1 MRLKLNK
8 LLLIGD
14 NKHYEVEFKDGL
26 NFITG
31 PIATGKSTILELID
45 YCLGKKRHKN
55 YEEVRLKCKYVALD
69 LYLNNERFLIE
80 RPLFSFDL
88 PVKIY
93 NWNEDEKRFDD
104 DFGFF
109 IVTIPKEEN
118 SLARFLQDKLEI
130 PEMKLSGQT
139 FSFRD
144 LFKYCYVSQTNIDS
158 ENILDEKHYTKA
170 FKRKPTLEIIL
181 NSLNQLL
188 NELKNDKK
196 EQSQLINEL
205 LDRKEAIVK
214 FLRDVELFSTKSQN
228 EDRKAALIIKR
239 TEYLS
244 ELIEV
249 KDNGKLK
256 NDYTKSLEFQL
267 FKLRDK
273 IESLNEEESEIRK
286 YITKL
291 KLLLNQYSNEIIK
304 LDYLI
309 LSNGKLQSIEFSS
322 CPSCSSE
329 IEKKEHNNCDLCGNI
344 LTEYNEDEEKA
355 IKLERKRLNVR
366 LNSLKD
372 FIEVQN
378 DLLYDKSKLKGKRKR
393 EVFEIEDKINTIQR
407 QYISPFIE
415 KIELLNRNIGE
426 LDKKIENLELST
438 NVQEELTTLS
448 DNIQKNENTLKDIR
462 EQLADIENDSTDF
475 SNIINRLSKR
485 FSSILKSFQFP
496 KLNNAYISDK
506 NYLPYVRGTKYDEIG
521 SLGAVTLVNI
531 AYFLSILELSLEL
544 KKSYHPKVLL
554 LDTVGK
560 NLGTREVEDG
570 DDEFRDTKIFKSVFK
585 YLVEFS
591 EKYKSQMQLFVIN
604 NDYTEDIKES
614 DIIMQFDGEGTRGY
628 KYGLIDDVIS

>member
-88 PVKIY
+88 PVRIY

-256 NDYTKSLEFQL
+256 NDNTKSLEFQL

-309 LSNGKLQSIEFSS
+309 LSNGKLQSIEFFS
-322 CPSCSSE
+322 CPSCSS
-329 IEKKEHNNCDLCGNI
+329 K
-344 LTEYNEDEEKA
+344 
-355 IKLERKRLNVR
+355 
-366 LNSLKD
+366 
-372 FIEVQN
+372 
-378 DLLYDKSKLKGKRKR
+378 
-393 EVFEIEDKINTIQR
+393 
-407 QYISPFIE
+407 
-415 KIELLNRNIGE
+415 
-426 LDKKIENLELST
+426 
-438 NVQEELTTLS
+438 
-448 DNIQKNENTLKDIR
+448 
-462 EQLADIENDSTDF
+462 
-475 SNIINRLSKR
+475 
-485 FSSILKSFQFP
+485 
-496 KLNNAYISDK
+496 
-506 NYLPYVRGTKYDEIG
+506 
-521 SLGAVTLVNI
+521 
-531 AYFLSILELSLEL
+531 
-544 KKSYHPKVLL
+544 
-554 LDTVGK
+554 
-560 NLGTREVEDG
+560 
-570 DDEFRDTKIFKSVFK
+570 
-585 YLVEFS
+585 
-591 EKYKSQMQLFVIN
+591 
-604 NDYTEDIKES
+604 
-614 DIIMQFDGEGTRGY
+614 
-628 KYGLIDDVIS
+628 

>member
-1 MRLKLNK
+1 MRLRFNK

-14 NKHYEVEFKDGL
+14 EKNYEVEFKDGL

-45 YCLGKKRHKN
+45 YCLGKKRHKK

-69 LYLNNERFLIE
+69 LYLNGDRFLIE

-93 NWNEDEKRFDD
+93 DWNEEKKSFTD
-104 DFGFF
+104 DFDFF
-109 IVTIPKEEN
+109 IVTMPKEEN
-118 SLARFLQDKLEI
+118 SLAKFLQEKLDM

-158 ENILDEKHYTKA
+158 ENILEEKHYSKA

-249 KDNGKLK
+249 KNNGKLK
-256 NDYTKSLEFQL
+256 DDNTKSLEFQL

-273 IESLNEEESEIRK
+273 IENLNEEENEIRK

-304 LDYLI
+304 LEYLI
-309 LSNGKLQSIEFSS
+309 LSNGKLQSIEFAS

-329 IEKKEHNNCDLCGNI
+329 IEKKDYNNCNLCGNV
-344 LTEYNEDEEKA
+344 LTEYNEEEEKA
-355 IKLERKRLNVR
+355 IKLEKKRLNIR
-366 LNSLKD
+366 LNSLKK
-372 FIEVQN
+372 FIDEQN
-378 DLLYDKSKLKGKRKR
+378 DLLDDKSKLKKNIER
-393 EVFEIEDKINTIQR
+393 EILQIEDKINTIQK

-415 KIELLNRNIGE
+415 KIELLNRSIGE
-426 LDKKIENLELST
+426 IDKKIENLEVGT
-438 NVQEELTTLS
+438 NVQEELSTLS
-448 DNIQKNENTLKDIR
+448 DNIQKNENKLKDIR
-462 EQLADIENDSTDF
+462 DQISDIESDNTDF
-475 SNIINRLSKR
+475 SKIINKLSKR
-485 FSSILKSFQFP
+485 FSKILESFQFP
-496 KLNNAYISDK
+496 KLNNSYISDK

-531 AYFLSILELSLEL
+531 AYFLSILEVSLEL

-560 NLGTREVEDG
+560 NLGTREVDDNE
-570 DDEFRDTKIFKSVFK
+570 DEFRDTEIFKSVLE

-591 EKYKSQMQLFVIN
+591 EKYQKQMQLFVIN

-614 DIIMQFDGEGTRGY
+614 DIIVKFDGDGTKGY
-628 KYGLIDDVIS
+628 KYGLIDDIIS

>member
-1 MRLKLNK
+1 MRLRLNK

-14 NKHYEVEFKDGL
+14 EKHYEVEFKDGL

-31 PIATGKSTILELID
+31 PISTGKSTILELID

-88 PVKIY
+88 PVRIY
-93 NWNEDEKRFDD
+93 NWNEEEKRFDD
-104 DFGFF
+104 DFDFF

-118 SLARFLQDKLEI
+118 SLARFLQEKLEI

-158 ENILDEKHYTKA
+158 ENILDEKYYTKA

-205 LDRKEAIVK
+205 LDKKEAIVK
-214 FLRDVELFSTKSQN
+214 FLRDVELFSTKAQN

-239 TEYLS
+239 TEHLS

-249 KDNGKLK
+249 KNNGKLK
-256 NDYTKSLEFQL
+256 DDNTKSLEFQL

-273 IESLNEEESEIRK
+273 IESLNEEENEIRK

-355 IKLERKRLNVR
+355 IKLERKRLNIR

-372 FIEVQN
+372 FIEEQS
-378 DLLYDKSKLKGKRKR
+378 DLLYDKSKLKEKRKR
-393 EVFEIEDKINTIQR
+393 EIFEIEDKINTIQR

-448 DNIQKNENTLKDIR
+448 DNIQKNENKLKAIR
-462 EQLADIENDSTDF
+462 EQITDIENDSTDF

-485 FSSILKSFQFP
+485 FSNILKSFQFP

-560 NLGTREVEDG
+560 NLGKREVEDG

-604 NDYTEDIKES
+604 NDYSEDIMES
-614 DIIMQFDGEGTRGY
+614 DIIVQFDGDGTRSY
-628 KYGLIDDVIS
+628 KYGLIDDLIS

>member
-1 MRLKLNK
+1 MRLKFNK
-8 LLLIGD
+8 LSLVGD
-14 NKHYEVEFKDGL
+14 DKNYEVEFKDGL

-31 PIATGKSTILELID
+31 PISTGKSTILELID

-55 YEEVRLKCKYVALD
+55 YEEVRLRCKYVSLD

-88 PVKIY
+88 PVKIHE
-93 NWNEDEKRFDD
+93 WNQQKMSFNDEFN
-104 DFGFF
+104 FF
-109 IVTIPKEEN
+109 IVTMPKEEN
-118 SLARFLQDKLEI
+118 SLAGFLQEKLEI

-144 LFKYCYVSQTNIDS
+144 LFKYCYISQPNIDS

-228 EDRKAALIIKR
+228 EERKASLIIKR

-244 ELIEV
+244 QLMEV
-249 KDNGKLK
+249 KNNGKLK
-256 NDYTKSLEFQL
+256 NDNTKSLEFQL
-267 FKLRDK
+267 FKLKNK
-273 IESLNEEESEIRK
+273 IESLNEEEEEIRK

-291 KLLLNQYSNEIIK
+291 NLLQNQYSNEIIK

-322 CPSCSSE
+322 CPSCNSE
-329 IEKKEHNNCDLCGNI
+329 IDKKEHNNCDLCGNT
-344 LTEYNEDEEKA
+344 LTEYNEEEEKA
-355 IKLERKRLNVR
+355 IKLERKRLNMR

-372 FIEVQN
+372 FIEEQKE
-378 DLLYDKSKLKGKRKR
+378 LLYQKSKLKDKRKR
-393 EVFEIEDKINTIQR
+393 QIQEVEEKINTIQK

-426 LDKKIENLELST
+426 LDKKIENLELSS
-438 NVQEELTTLS
+438 NVQEELTILA
-448 DNIQKNENTLKDIR
+448 DDIQKKENKLKDIR
-462 EQLADIENDSTDF
+462 EQISEIENDSTDF
-475 SNIINRLSKR
+475 SNIISRLSKK
-485 FSSILKSFQFP
+485 FSNILKSFQFP

-560 NLGTREVEDG
+560 NLGTRDVEDAN
-570 DDEFRDTKIFKSVFK
+570 DEFKDTKIFKAVIK
-585 YLVEFS
+585 YLVGFS
-591 EKYKSQMQLFVIN
+591 EKYKSKMQLFVIN
-604 NDYTEDIKES
+604 NDYTEDINES
-614 DIIMQFDGEGTRGY
+614 DIIVKFDGDGTKGY
-628 KYGLIDDVIS
+628 QYGLIDDVIT

>member
-1 MRLKLNK
+1 M
-8 LLLIGD
+8 IGD
-14 NKHYEVEFKDGL
+14 DKHYEVKFKNGL

-31 PIATGKSTILELID
+31 PISTGKSTILELID

-69 LYLNNERFLIE
+69 LYLNNQRFLIE

-93 NWNEDEKRFDD
+93 NWNEESNSFED
-104 DFGFF
+104 DFDFF
-109 IVTIPKEEN
+109 IVTMPKEEN

-144 LFKYCYVSQTNIDS
+144 LFKYSYVSQTNIDS
-158 ENILDEKHYTKA
+158 ENILDEKNYVKA

-239 TEYLS
+239 TEHLS

-249 KDNGKLK
+249 KNNGKLK
-256 NDYTKSLEFQL
+256 NDNTKSLEFQL
-267 FKLRDK
+267 FKLRDR
-273 IESLNEEESEIRK
+273 IESLSEEENEIRK

-291 KLLLNQYSNEIIK
+291 NLLLNQYSNEIIK

-329 IEKKEHNNCDLCGNI
+329 IDKKAHNNCDLCGNI
-344 LTEYNEDEEKA
+344 LTEYNEEEEKA
-355 IKLERKRLNVR
+355 IKLERKRLNMR

-372 FIEVQN
+372 FIEEQN
-378 DLLYDKSKLKGKRKR
+378 ELLYDKSKLKEKRKR
-393 EVFEIEDKINTIQR
+393 EIYEIEDKINTIQK

-415 KIELLNRNIGE
+415 KIELLNRSIGE

-448 DNIQKNENTLKDIR
+448 DNIQKNENKLNDIR
-462 EQLADIENDSTDF
+462 VQISDIENDSTDF
-475 SNIINRLSKR
+475 SNIVNRLSKR
-485 FSSILKSFQFP
+485 FSNILKNFEFP
-496 KLNNAYISDK
+496 KLNNAYISEK

-544 KKSYHPKVLL
+544 KKSYHPKLLL

-591 EKYKSQMQLFVIN
+591 EKYKDQMQLFVIN
-604 NDYTEDIKES
+604 NDYTEDVKES
-614 DIIMQFDGEGTRGY
+614 DIVIQFDGDGTRGY

>member
-1 MRLKLNK
+1 MRLRLNK
-8 LLLIGD
+8 LTLIGD
-14 NKHYEVEFKDGL
+14 DKHYEVVFKDGL

-31 PIATGKSTILELID
+31 PISTGKSTILELID

-55 YEEVRLKCKYVALD
+55 YEEVRLKSKYAALD
-69 LYLNNERFLIE
+69 LYLNEKRFLIE

-93 NWNEDEKRFDD
+93 NWNEEENRFDD
-104 DFGFF
+104 DFDFF
-109 IVTIPKEEN
+109 IVTNPKEEN
-118 SLARFLQDKLEI
+118 SLARFLQEKLEI
-130 PEMKLSGQT
+130 PDMKLSGQT

-144 LFKYCYVSQTNIDS
+144 LFKYCYISQTNIDS
-158 ENILDEKHYTKA
+158 ENLLDEKDYAKA

-196 EQSQLINEL
+196 EQRQFIYEL

-214 FLRDVELFSTKSQN
+214 FLRDVELFSTKSEN

-239 TEYLS
+239 TEFLS
-244 ELIEV
+244 ELIDV
-249 KDNGKLK
+249 KNNGKLK
-256 NDYTKSLEFQL
+256 DDNTKSLEYQL
-267 FKLRDK
+267 FKLRDE
-273 IESLNEEESEIRK
+273 IESLKEEESEIRK
-286 YITKL
+286 YISKL
-291 KLLLNQYSNEIIK
+291 KLLSNQYSNEIIK

-309 LSNGKLQSIEFSS
+309 LSNGKLQSIEFYS
-322 CPSCSSE
+322 CPSCSAE
-329 IEKKEHNNCDLCGNI
+329 IDKKEHKNCDLCGNI

-355 IKLERKRLNVR
+355 IKLERKRLNIR
-366 LNSLKD
+366 LNSLD
-372 FIEVQN
+372 NFIEEQN
-378 DLLYDKSKLKGKRKR
+378 DLLYEKNKLKENKIKQIAG
-393 EVFEIEDKINTIQR
+393 VEDKIDTIQN

-426 LDKKIENLELST
+426 LDKKIENFELST
-438 NVQEELTTLS
+438 NVQEELTMLS
-448 DNIQKNENTLKDIR
+448 DNIQKNENKLKAILDQI
-462 EQLADIENDSTDF
+462 ADIEKDSTDF
-475 SNIINRLSKR
+475 SNIINKLSKI
-485 FSSILKSFQFP
+485 FSNILKNFQFP
-496 KLNNAYISDK
+496 KLNNAYINDK

-544 KKSYHPKVLL
+544 KKSYHPKILL

-570 DDEFRDTKIFKSVFK
+570 DDEFRDTKIFKSLFK

-604 NDYTEDIKES
+604 NDYTEDIVES
-614 DIIMQFDGEGTRGY
+614 DIIIKFDGDGTKGI
-628 KYGLIDDVIS
+628 KYGLIDDVVT

>member
-1 MRLKLNK
+1 MRLRLNK

-14 NKHYEVEFKDGL
+14 DKHYEVKFKNGL

-31 PIATGKSTILELID
+31 PISTGKSTILELID

-69 LYLNNERFLIE
+69 LYLNNQRFLIE

-93 NWNEDEKRFDD
+93 NWNEESNSFED
-104 DFGFF
+104 DFDFF
-109 IVTIPKEEN
+109 IVTMPKEEN

-144 LFKYCYVSQTNIDS
+144 LFKYSYVSQTNIDS
-158 ENILDEKHYTKA
+158 ENILDEKNYVKA

-239 TEYLS
+239 TEHLS

-249 KDNGKLK
+249 KNNGKLK
-256 NDYTKSLEFQL
+256 NDNTKSLEFQL
-267 FKLRDK
+267 FKLRDR
-273 IESLNEEESEIRK
+273 IESLSEEENEIRK

-291 KLLLNQYSNEIIK
+291 NLLLNQYSNEIIK

-329 IEKKEHNNCDLCGNI
+329 IDKKAHNNCDLCGNI
-344 LTEYNEDEEKA
+344 LTEYNEEEEKA
-355 IKLERKRLNVR
+355 IKLERKRLNMR

-372 FIEVQN
+372 FIEEQN
-378 DLLYDKSKLKGKRKR
+378 ELLYDKSKLKEKRKR
-393 EVFEIEDKINTIQR
+393 EIYEIEDKINTIQK

-415 KIELLNRNIGE
+415 KIELLNRSIGE

-448 DNIQKNENTLKDIR
+448 DNIQKNENKLNDIR
-462 EQLADIENDSTDF
+462 VQISDIENDSTDF
-475 SNIINRLSKR
+475 SNIVNRLSKR
-485 FSSILKSFQFP
+485 FSNILKNFEFP
-496 KLNNAYISDK
+496 KLNNAYISEK

-544 KKSYHPKVLL
+544 KKSYHPKLLL

-591 EKYKSQMQLFVIN
+591 EKYKDQMQLFVIN
-604 NDYTEDIKES
+604 NDYTEDVKES
-614 DIIMQFDGEGTRGY
+614 DIVIQFDGDGTRGY